1 MRRGARTV
9 LIVLGAVAIAAAG
22 FWLLDGDMSAA
33 AKTGT
38 SGGIE
43 HREALVALLTLGI
56 IAIALY
62 GFDLRDWI

>member
-1 MRRGARTV
+1 MRKGARV
-9 LIVLGAVAIAAAG
+9 AIILAGAVALAAAG
-22 FWLLDGDMSAA
+22 FWLMGGDVSAA
-33 AKTGT
+33 TQGK
-38 SGGIE
+38 SGGIQ

>member
-1 MRRGARTV
+1 MRKGAR
-9 LIVLGAVAIAAAG
+9 LAIILAGAVAIAAAG
-22 FWLLDGDMSAA
+22 FWLLGGDVSAA
-33 AKTGT
+33 ATQGA